1 MDTSS
6 FFSYPTSQVADT
18 GRASGFLELADER
31 EWDILLTAMQT
42 LVLRPG
48 DTPFAQGQT
57 DRALYL
63 LTDGTLEVA
72 ADDAAPVTVA
82 APPAAVLNEI
92 AFLDGGR
99 CTATARSM
107 TDGLVLRLSYDAF
120 ESLAAR
126 EPQLG
131 RMIVLDLARD
141 VAQRLRRGAGS
152 AAQRDG

>member
-6 FFSYPTSQVADT
+6 FFSYPTSQVADPGT
-18 GRASGFLELADER
+18 TSGFLELADER

-42 LVLRPG
+42 LILRPG
-48 DTPFAQGQT
+48 DTPFTQGQT

-63 LTDGTLEVA
+63 LTDGALQVA
-72 ADDAAPVTVA
+72 ADDAAPVTMT

-99 CTATARSM
+99 CTATARSI

-126 EPQLG
+126 EPQLA

-141 VAQRLRRGAGS
+141 VAQRLRHGTGS
-152 AAQRDG
+152 RPQSDQ